1 MAGTPRGPVMG
12 RARGWDAL
20 TAAELRVVRLVME
33 GLTNPQIAS
42 RLFVSAQTVKTH
54 MKNVFRKLGVSS
66 RAELA
71 AVAARREVMERPAAA
86 PFR

>member
-1 MAGTPRGPVMG
+1 MLQVAGRRVTG
-12 RARGWDAL
+12 ARGWDSL
-20 TAAELRVVRLVME
+20 TEAELRVIGLVTE
-33 GLTNPQIAS
+33 GLTNPQIAG

-71 AVAARREVMERPAAA
+71 ALAARRGLG
-86 PFR
+86 

>member
-1 MAGTPRGPVMG
+1 MLQLSGRPVTG
-12 RARGWDAL
+12 ARGWDAL
-20 TAAELRVVRLVME
+20 TAAELRVIALVTE
-33 GLTNPQIAS
+33 GLTNPQIAA

-71 AVAARREVMERPAAA
+71 ALATRKGIG
-86 PFR
+86 

>member
-1 MAGTPRGPVMG
+1 MAGRLVTG
-12 RARGWDAL
+12 ARGWDSL
-20 TAAELRVVRLVME
+20 TNAELRVVRLVTE

-71 AVAARREVMERPAAA
+71 AQATRRGLGSTPK
-86 PFR
+86 

>member
-1 MAGTPRGPVMG
+1 MTAL
-12 RARGWDAL
+12 GWESL
-20 TAAELRVVRLVME
+20 TKTELTVIGLVAE
-33 GLTNPQIAS
+33 GLTNPQIAN

-71 AVAARREVMERPAAA
+71 AAAVRRDVAG
-86 PFR
+86 

>member
-1 MAGTPRGPVMG
+1 MLQVAGRPVTG
-12 RARGWDAL
+12 ARGWDAL
-20 TAAELRVVRLVME
+20 TEAELRVIGLVTE
-33 GLTNPQIAS
+33 GLTNPQIAK

-71 AVAARREVMERPAAA
+71 ALAARKGLV
-86 PFR
+86 

>member
-1 MAGTPRGPVMG
+1 MARRLVTG
-12 RARGWDAL
+12 ARGWDSL
-20 TAAELRVVRLVME
+20 TEAELRVIRLVMQ
-33 GLTNPQIAS
+33 GLTNPQIAG

-71 AVAARREVMERPAAA
+71 ALAARRDLG
-86 PFR
+86 

>member
-1 MAGTPRGPVMG
+1 MLQVAGRPVTG
-12 RARGWDAL
+12 ARGWDSL
-20 TAAELRVVRLVME
+20 TEAELRVIGLVTE
-33 GLTNPQIAS
+33 GLTNPQIAG

-71 AVAARREVMERPAAA
+71 ALAARRGLG
-86 PFR
+86 

>member
-1 MAGTPRGPVMG
+1 MPG
-12 RARGWDAL
+12 ARGWDSL
-20 TAAELRVVRLVME
+20 TEAELRVIGLVTE
-33 GLTNPQIAS
+33 GLTNPQIAG

-71 AVAARREVMERPAAA
+71 ALAARKGLG
-86 PFR
+86 

>member
-1 MAGTPRGPVMG
+1 MAESPVTG
-12 RARGWDAL
+12 ARGWDSL
-20 TAAELRVVRLVME
+20 TDAELRVIRLVME
-33 GLTNPQIAS
+33 GLTNPQIAG

-71 AVAARREVMERPAAA
+71 ALAARRGLG
-86 PFR
+86 

>member
-1 MAGTPRGPVMG
+1 MMTGT
-12 RARGWDAL
+12 RGWDSL
-20 TAAELRVVRLVME
+20 TKAELRVVGLVTE
-33 GLTNPQIAS
+33 GLTNPQIAQ

-71 AVAARREVMERPAAA
+71 ALAARRELG
-86 PFR
+86 

>member
-1 MAGTPRGPVMG
+1 MLQMAGRPVTSG
-12 RARGWDAL
+12 RGWDAL
-20 TAAELRVVRLVME
+20 TEAELRVIALVAE
-33 GLTNPQIAS
+33 GLTNPQIAA

-71 AVAARREVMERPAAA
+71 ALATRKGLG
-86 PFR
+86 

>member
-1 MAGTPRGPVMG
+1 MGDVSWRSAARPVTG
-12 RARGWDAL
+12 ARGWESL
-20 TAAELRVVRLVME
+20 TNAELRIVGLVTE

-66 RAELA
+66 RSELA
-71 AVAARREVMERPAAA
+71 ALAVRRGVG
-86 PFR
+86 

>member
-1 MAGTPRGPVMG
+1 VLEAAERPVTG
-12 RARGWDAL
+12 ARGWDSL
-20 TAAELRVVRLVME
+20 TKAELRVIGLVTE
-33 GLTNPQIAS
+33 GLTNPQIAG

-71 AVAARREVMERPAAA
+71 ALAARRGLG
-86 PFR
+86 

>member
-1 MAGTPRGPVMG
+1 MADRLVTG
-12 RARGWDAL
+12 ARGWDSL
-20 TAAELRVVRLVME
+20 TKAELRVVGLVAE

-71 AVAARREVMERPAAA
+71 AQATRRGLGPGAT
-86 PFR
+86 

>member
-1 MAGTPRGPVMG
+1 MEIAPRLVTGT
-12 RARGWDAL
+12 RGWESL
-20 TAAELRVVRLVME
+20 TAAELRVVKLVME

-71 AVAARREVMERPAAA
+71 ALAARRGLA
-86 PFR
+86 

>member
-1 MAGTPRGPVMG
+1 
-12 RARGWDAL
+12 
-20 TAAELRVVRLVME
+20 VVELVME
-33 GLTNPQIAS
+33 GLTNPQIAE

-71 AVAARREVMERPAAA
+71 AHAARRGLS
-86 PFR
+86 

>member
-1 MAGTPRGPVMG
+1 VARRLVTGV
-12 RARGWDAL
+12 RGWDSL
-20 TAAELRVVRLVME
+20 TEAELRVIRLVME
-33 GLTNPQIAS
+33 GLTNPQIAG

-71 AVAARREVMERPAAA
+71 ALAARRDLA
-86 PFR
+86 

>member
-1 MAGTPRGPVMG
+1 MLQVAGRPVTG
-12 RARGWDAL
+12 GRGWDSL
-20 TAAELRVVRLVME
+20 TDAELRVIGLVTE

-71 AVAARREVMERPAAA
+71 ALATRRGLG
-86 PFR
+86 